1 MRENGTYGE
10 PGAATDAEVWVIVSK
25 IRELKWRGLNPRNSN
40 RMQELIELLEG
51 YGFTWDFENDRGTY
65 NGSGVWYDG
74 DRKPVEGMNNPNPD
88 MDYYNPDG
96 AAKPPPDDGWG
107 EKFLNNFNSAIDG
120 MNKNIK
126 KAQKQSGNNGK
137 GNKGKTSDDN
147 KNTKWAGMK
156 NRGSAFAHYR
166 DQFRMLG
173 LPDDFMDQDI
183 KDLIRTSPSA
193 KAVLVG
199 LRETDEWKTRF
210 SGNEQRIANGF
221 LPIPEADYVANEM
234 AYEEALKKYGLP
246 KGFYDSKDDFADF
259 IGNNISPEQV
269 IERASIAGE
278 LIQTKRNPQLW
289 AELKTRGISKGDAA
303 AYILDPD
310 RALPQIER
318 KIGASKIGAAMR
330 PAGLELKKN
339 RKFENSLYDKGVTEA
354 EAKEAS
360 QVVASEDKDWEMLAG
375 GEVSDKKQMKDQ
387 LGIGGKKVRKWKDKK
402 KKLASEMRAKAN
414 TGSGGATMFGNN
426 QL

>member
-1 MRENGTYGE
+1 MRENGTVGE
-10 PGAATDAEVWVIVSK
+10 KNPASDAKVWEIVAH
-25 IRELKWRGLNPRNSN
+25 IRELQRRGFSPDHEQITKLLDELKEDHNFIWNPN
-40 RMQELIELLEG
+40 
-51 YGFTWDFENDRGTY
+51 TDRGTY
-65 NGSGVWYDG
+65 SGSGVTYDQ
-74 DRKPVEGMNNPNPD
+74 DRQVVSDGLGANAGSQPSSDERGWAQRAPNGSNSNDPF
-88 MDYYNPDG
+88 
-96 AAKPPPDDGWG
+96 AADDWG
-107 EKFLNNFNSAIDG
+107 EKFLNKTLGAIDQ
-120 MNKNIK
+120 MQKN
-126 KAQKQSGNNGK
+126 AHPGNTK
-137 GNKGKTSDDN
+137 DDN

-156 NRGSAFAHYR
+156 NRGSAFAYYK

-173 LPDDFMDQDI
+173 LPEDFMDQDI

-199 LRETDEWKTRF
+199 LRDTDEWKARF
-210 SGNEQRIANGF
+210 SGNEQRIKNGF
-221 LPIPEADYVANEM
+221 LPLPEAEYVAAERG
-234 AYEEALKKYGLP
+234 YEETLKRNGLP
-246 KGFYDSKDDFADF
+246 PGFYDSKEDFANF
-259 IGNNISPEQV
+259 IGNNISVEQV
-269 IERASIAGE
+269 QERATIAGE

-289 AELKTRGISKGDAA
+289 AELKSRGIAKGDAA

-339 RKFENSLYDKGVTEA
+339 RKFENSLYDKGITEDQ
-354 EAKEAS
+354 AKEAS

-414 TGSGGATMFGNN
+414 TGTGGATMFGNN

>member
-1 MRENGTYGE
+1 MTMRDNGTYGE
-10 PGAATDAEVWVIVSK
+10 KNPADDAKVWEIVAH
-25 IRELKWRGLNPRNSN
+25 IRELQRRGFSPNHEQVTKLLDELKTDYNFVWNPNTD
-40 RMQELIELLEG
+40 Q
-51 YGFTWDFENDRGTY
+51 GTY
-65 NGSGVWYDG
+65 SGSGVLYNQ
-74 DRKPVEGMNNPNPD
+74 DRQIVSQNEPSSDERGNSQRDPGVTD
-88 MDYYNPDG
+88 
-96 AAKPPPDDGWG
+96 WG
-107 EKFLNNFNSAIDG
+107 EKFLNNFNNAMDG
-120 MNKNIK
+120 MYKDIR

-173 LPDDFMDQDI
+173 LPEDFMDQDI
-183 KDLIRTSPSA
+183 KNLIRTSPSS
-193 KAVLVG
+193 KAVLMG
-199 LRETDEWKTRF
+199 LRDTDEWKTRF
-210 SGNEQRIANGF
+210 AGNEQRIKNGF
-221 LPIPEADYVANEM
+221 LPIPEAEYVANER
-234 AYEEALKKYGLP
+234 AYEETLKMNGLP

-269 IERASIAGE
+269 AQRATIAGE
-278 LIQTKRNPQLW
+278 LIQTKQNPQLW
-289 AELKTRGISKGDAA
+289 AELKTRGIAKGDAA

-330 PAGLELKKN
+330 PAGLDLKKN
-339 RKFENSLYDKGVTEA
+339 RKFENSLYDKGITEEKA
-354 EAKEAS
+354 REAS
-360 QVVASEDKDWEMLAG
+360 QVVADEDKDWEMLAG
-375 GEVSDKKQMKDQ
+375 GEVSDKVQVKEKLD
-387 LGIGGKKVRKWKDKK
+387 IGGKKVRKWKDKK

-414 TGSGGATMFGNN
+414 TGTGGATMFGNN